1 MAEGFAGNS
10 LPLRDVRTVCKIIMT
25 NRILTTIFA
34 ILITFSTSAVY
45 ATTARTRPKVQ
56 RVTINLTNQG
66 YRPESFRLRRDIQAY
81 VTFIRRTID
90 SCGEVIVIPAYG
102 IRRTLPFN
110 QPLTVKFIPR
120 KSGTFDFTCG
130 MDMLRGQII
139 VN

>member
-1 MAEGFAGNS
+1 MTNKILTAIFVIFVALS
-10 LPLRDVRTVCKIIMT
+10 ASAAYATPLR
-25 NRILTTIFA
+25 
-34 ILITFSTSAVY
+34 SH
-45 ATTARTRPKVQ
+45 PKVQ

-66 YRPESFRLRRDIQAY
+66 YRPESFRLKKGIRAY
-81 VTFIRRTID
+81 VTFIRRTND

-110 QPLTVKFIPR
+110 QPLTVTFTPR
-120 KSGTFDFTCG
+120 QNGTFDFTCG